1 MAINAAT
8 AEHMVEAAATAAKS
22 GGLAKALD
30 PLPAAIYVAD
40 PEGTITYYNPAC
52 VALAGRVPELGRD
65 KWCVT
70 WKIYSNEGEFVPH
83 DECPMAVAIREKR
96 PVRGVEAVAER
107 PDGSRIHFEPYPTPL
122 YDEAGRFAGAV
133 NLLLDVT
140 EQKRPDF
147 LNAQAE
153 RCRRLAF
160 AVDDAALAGTLGLMA
175 EKYEAQALKATRR

>member
-8 AEHMVEAAATAAKS
+8 AEHMVEAATIAVKS
-22 GGLAKALD
+22 GGLAEALD

-52 VALAGRVPELGRD
+52 IELAGRVPEVGRD

-70 WKIYSNEGEFVPH
+70 WKIFTSEGEFLPH

-96 PVRGVEAVAER
+96 AVRGVEAVAER

-122 YDEAGRFAGAV
+122 FDESGRFAGAV

-147 LNAQAE
+147 LDAQAE
-153 RCRRLAF
+153 RCRRLAQ
-160 AVDDAALAGTLGLMA
+160 AVDDPAAAGTLGLMA
-175 EKYEAQALKATRR
+175 DKYEAHALKARRR

>member
-1 MAINAAT
+1 
-8 AEHMVEAAATAAKS
+8 MVEAAASAVKA
-22 GGLAKALD
+22 GGVAEALD

-40 PEGTITYYNPAC
+40 PQGTITYYNPAC

-70 WKIYSNEGEFVPH
+70 WKIYTEEGDFLPH
-83 DECPMAVAIREKR
+83 DQCPMAVAIREKG

-122 YDEAGRFAGAV
+122 FDEAGNFAGAV

-147 LNAQAE
+147 LAAQAE
-153 RCRRLAF
+153 RCRRLALEV
-160 AVDDAALAGTLGLMA
+160 ADPAAARTLALLA
-175 EKYEAQALKATRR
+175 DN